1 MDLNEFLV
9 INTKTKLDDLDIMI
23 NELNVLILL
32 CQKTLSLK
40 KLGIENGIYKRELLD
55 FIKVDQRAFTIDEFH
70 QNSEISLIALNT
82 YKSNQLLTGDNIER
96 KLLLLF
102 YINKKYWNDER
113 YDELKVK
120 MSIINDKIDEL
131 THILMRLFFG

>member
-1 MDLNEFLV
+1 MDLNEFVV